1 MLVVY
6 ISLVFFSIC
15 ACVRVQSTIRSG
27 FSNVCVLVITSPP
40 LHYPAQQQQQKNL
53 KKCHVDTCTKWKRDR
68 KKKWRRQRSA
78 ARGSAPCSRRDAV
91 WQWHNATRCKRLKKK
106 KEEKEDF
113 RDGTCTV
120 LESIAGF
127 MVSVASCSTKNPCQ
141 GRDTSRFF
149 HHALKRS
156 APEKKKNV
164 IGLAF
169 HSASFKLSHPSSFCS
184 FRAFRTASCL
194 SSVANGAA
202 VSEPRLQ
209 PSYLPCTSLFHVF
222 WVIINVT
229 LVPRYQS
236 SCPHRLWCH
245 FAVFILSLDHGVIS
259 RDLSFC
265 LRLDRASDL
274 GQGRLAATDR
284 SRCHRDRLFYV
295 VNCGTCT

>member
-40 LHYPAQQQQQKNL
+40 LHYPAQQQQQKNF

-156 APEKKKNV
+156 APEKKKTL
-164 IGLAF
+164 LAWLFIAHHSNF
-169 HSASFKLSHPSSFCS
+169 HILHRFVRFEPSGQHRVSRPSPTELPFPNHDFSPLTSHAP
-184 FRAFRTASCL
+184 L
-194 SSVANGAA
+194 SSMCF
-202 VSEPRLQ
+202 E
-209 PSYLPCTSLFHVF
+209 
-222 WVIINVT
+222 
-229 LVPRYQS
+229 
-236 SCPHRLWCH
+236 
-245 FAVFILSLDHGVIS
+245 
-259 RDLSFC
+259 
-265 LRLDRASDL
+265 
-274 GQGRLAATDR
+274 
-284 SRCHRDRLFYV
+284 
-295 VNCGTCT
+295 